1 MEVPFF
7 YMRGKQAFRKDM
19 GSYRLLGSVPSL
31 VRKHSKEYKLF
42 HIIDLDALKGRKG
55 NFDVYDHL
63 TYLTHVQ
70 AEVKEDEEMLSELL
84 KMNVRIVISLPS
96 KLSLEKYEKKRG
108 FLVGKIKPGFK
119 GSAEQVGDIYLEGK
133 DSALANKL
141 IKGGKRLFLRK
152 EDAEGA
158 EGAFGLLFPL

>member
-1 MEVPFF
+1 MEAPFF
-7 YMRGKQAFRKDM
+7 YMRGKQAFRKEM

-31 VRKHSKEYKLF
+31 VRRHSERYKLF
-42 HIIDLDALKGRKG
+42 HIIDLDALKGRKS

-70 AEVKEDEEMLSELL
+70 AEVKEDEEMVSDLL
-84 KMNVRIVISLPS
+84 GINVRVVIPLPS
-96 KLSLEKYEKKRG
+96 KLPLEKYKEKKG

-119 GSAEQVGDIYLEGK
+119 GSVEKVGDLYLDGK

-141 IKGGKRLFLRK
+141 IKRGKRLFLRR
-152 EDAEGA
+152 EDAEGV